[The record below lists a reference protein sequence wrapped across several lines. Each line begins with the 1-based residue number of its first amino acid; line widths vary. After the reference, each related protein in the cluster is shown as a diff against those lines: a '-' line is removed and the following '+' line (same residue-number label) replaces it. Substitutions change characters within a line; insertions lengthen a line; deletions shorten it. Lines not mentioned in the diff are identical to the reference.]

1 MIGHIA
7 GRMRTAHPR
16 TRVPTLVVDAGLG
29 AGALRVDGAL
39 RLALNVG
46 VAGVVPDAGAGGGLG
61 PHCALRIDAAGA
73 GVAGLHL
80 LNRWCGGWGE

>member
-7 GRMRTAHPR
+7 GRMRTAHPW
-16 TRVPTLVVDAGLG
+16 TRIPTLVVDAGPG
-29 AGALRVDGAL
+29 AGTLRVHCAL
-39 RLALNVG
+39 RLALDVG
-46 VAGVVPDAGAGGGLG
+46 VAGVVPDAGAGGGLD

>member
-1 MIGHIA
+1 MILDRA
-7 GRMRTAHPR
+7 GGVHAAHPR
-16 TRVPTLVVDAGLG
+16 TRVHAVLVHARQMPRTLRID
-29 AGALRVDGAL
+29 DAL
-39 RLALNVG
+39 RLALDVG